1 VLLARVAAPITW
13 AESAWGAERTKAA
26 PKSPRPIGA
35 PGDAF
40 YARTVLVTLC
50 GGVGAARML
59 SGLVQVVPPSSVTAI
74 VNVGDDT
81 VLHGLHIS
89 PDLDTITYTLAGMDN
104 RETGWGVVGESWTV
118 MEELAHLG
126 GESWFRLGDRDLA
139 THLFRTERLRAG
151 DSLTEVTRAIA
162 ARRQITVRLLP
173 VTDDAV
179 RTRLTLAAASELG
192 PAGTE
197 VAFQD
202 YFVRLHHDIA
212 VRSVRFAGAEEARP
226 TPQVTEALAQ
236 AEQIVVCPSNPIV
249 SIGPLLAI
257 PGLLDALSPRRHEV
271 TAVSPIVAGAALK
284 GPADHLMAELGTEP
298 SVAGVARLY
307 APWAGTLVIDEAD
320 RDQARAV
327 EAEGMRCVI
336 ASTVMD
342 SPARAAALARAV
354 LETSD

>member
-1 VLLARVAAPITW
+1 MLRA
-13 AESAWGAERTKAA
+13 
-26 PKSPRPIGA
+26 
-35 PGDAF
+35 
-40 YARTVLVTLC
+40 VLVTLC

-59 SGLVQVVPPSSVTAI
+59 SGLVRVVPPESVTAI

-118 MEELAHLG
+118 MEELARLG

-151 DSLTEVTRAIA
+151 HSLTEVTASIT
-162 ARRQITVRLLP
+162 ARRQIAVRLLP
-173 VTDDAV
+173 VTDDPV
-179 RTRLTLAAASELG
+179 RTMLTLAVDTELG
-192 PAGTE
+192 DAGTE

-202 YFVRLHHDIA
+202 YFVRLHHDVA
-212 VRSVRFAGAEEARP
+212 VRTVRFAGADEARP
-226 TPQVTEALAQ
+226 TPDVMAALAQ

-257 PGLLDALSPRRHEV
+257 PGVLTALVSRRQEI

-284 GPADHLMAELGTEP
+284 GPAAHLMAELGTEP

-320 RDQARAV
+320 RASARAV
-327 EAEGMRCVI
+327 EAEGMRCVVAPTI
-336 ASTVMD
+336 MD
-342 SPARAAALARAV
+342 SPERAAALARAV
-354 LETSD
+354 LDASG